1 MRLGFFPAGLRRDL
15 RSAGNIWLHAVSVG
29 EVLASRQ
36 LIEGLRKAYP
46 EKRLVISTVT
56 PTGNKIAASI
66 VQGKELVIYLPLD
79 FSFIAKKVIDI
90 IRPAMFIVAET
101 EIWPNLISCL
111 HRRRVPIITVNSRI
125 SDVSF
130 KGYRCVRFLLAP
142 VLNKIDCFCCQTQ
155 TDAKRLLALGVNKE
169 RIEITGNMKFD
180 NTEYADKGTADK
192 SILGPRGEEKLFVA
206 GSTHPEEEEIILGA
220 YKGLLGEFPYL
231 KLLIAPRH
239 PQRAEEI
246 EKIIR
251 KYGFNPV
258 KVSQLDGGSA
268 AQADRSTVFI
278 LDTIGQLNSFYAA
291 ADIVF
296 VGGSLVKKGGHNILE
311 PAFFAKP
318 ILFGPHMFN
327 FRDMAGLFLEKNAAI
342 QVKGGG
348 ELKERVKSLL
358 NNPQEAFALGK
369 RAKELLLHNKGA
381 TQRNLERIKDIISL
395 E

>member
-1 MRLGFFPAGLRRDL
+1 
-15 RSAGNIWLHAVSVG
+15 
-29 EVLASRQ
+29 
-36 LIEGLRKAYP
+36 
-46 EKRLVISTVT
+46 
-56 PTGNKIAASI
+56 
-66 VQGKELVIYLPLD
+66 
-79 FSFIAKKVIDI
+79 
-90 IRPAMFIVAET
+90 
-101 EIWPNLISCL
+101 
-111 HRRRVPIITVNSRI
+111 
-125 SDVSF
+125 
-130 KGYRCVRFLLAP
+130 
-142 VLNKIDCFCCQTQ
+142 
-155 TDAKRLLALGVNKE
+155 
-169 RIEITGNMKFD
+169 
-180 NTEYADKGTADK
+180 
-192 SILGPRGEEKLFVA
+192 
-206 GSTHPEEEEIILGA
+206 
-220 YKGLLGEFPYL
+220 LLGEFPYL